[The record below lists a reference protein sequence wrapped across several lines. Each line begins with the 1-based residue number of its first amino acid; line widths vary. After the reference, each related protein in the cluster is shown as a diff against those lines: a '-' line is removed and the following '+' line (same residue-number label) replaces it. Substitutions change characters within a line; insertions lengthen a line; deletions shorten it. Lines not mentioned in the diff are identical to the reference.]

1 MFSYIWPIA
10 LAILSNVLYHIC
22 AKTTPEGIHPFASL
36 TATYLT
42 GAALSAVLY
51 YVLAPQANLVREC
64 SSLHWAPVALGI
76 VIVGLE
82 GGWLYAYKA
91 GWQVNTGFIVQSA
104 FVSVLLL
111 FVGFFLYHEALSWN
125 KLLGTAICLLGLV
138 FINLN

>member
-36 TATYLT
+36 TVTYLT
-42 GAALSAVLY
+42 GAVLSAILY
-51 YVLAPQANLVREC
+51 CVLAPQANLVKEC
-64 SSLHWAPVALGI
+64 SRLNWAPFALGI

-111 FVGFFLYHEALSWN
+111 FVGYFLYHEALSWN

>member
-42 GAALSAVLY
+42 AAVLSAILY
-51 YVLAPQANLVREC
+51 YVLAPQANLVKEC
-64 SSLHWAPVALGI
+64 SRLNWAPFALGI

-111 FVGFFLYHEALSWN
+111 FVGYFLYHEALSWN

>member
-36 TATYLT
+36 TVTYLT
-42 GAALSAVLY
+42 GAVLSAVLY
-51 YVLAPQANLVREC
+51 YVLAPQANLVKEC
-64 SSLHWAPVALGI
+64 SRLNWAPFALGI

-111 FVGFFLYHEALSWN
+111 FVGYFLYREALSWN

>member
-22 AKTTPEGIHPFASL
+22 AKTTPEGVHPFASL

-51 YVLAPQANLVREC
+51 YVLAPQANLVKEC
-64 SSLHWAPVALGI
+64 SRLNWAPFALGI

>member
-22 AKTTPEGIHPFASL
+22 AKTTPEGVHPFASL

-51 YVLAPQANLVREC
+51 YVLAPQANLVKEC
-64 SSLHWAPVALGI
+64 SRLNWAPFALGI

-104 FVSVLLL
+104 FVSALLL
-111 FVGFFLYHEALSWN
+111 FVEYFLYHEALSWN

>member
-42 GAALSAVLY
+42 GAVLSAVLY
-51 YVLAPQANLVREC
+51 YVLAPQANLVKEC
-64 SSLHWAPVALGI
+64 SRLNWAPFALGI